1 LKTQILLLAL
11 IVIPLTSIAYAETPS
26 HVDVYTHP
34 FTVSVMEGGSITIHN
49 EDTSVYRFVAWGWFE
64 PILLNPNES
73 VIIELPNED
82 CGNYCFVPDPY
93 YFTDLI
99 TGETSILII
108 EAKPQPPAPVYTP
121 PQPIPQPTQQ
131 IVQVL
136 TNSTSA
142 NIVPTFTNSTGGIH
156 TWCASP
162 CADDVNEITYQNTMY
177 ESTKE
182 LTSAME
188 KIALLKIEVSD
199 LKSQISNQS
208 DLVQLQNEIN
218 TLKTERDEWKSLS
231 EKWYNIAM
239 DQSRIMSEFLGL

>member
-1 LKTQILLLAL
+1 MIA
-11 IVIPLTSIAYAETPS
+11 IPLTSIAYAETPS
-26 HVDVYTHP
+26 HIDVYTHP
-34 FTVSVMEGGSITIHN
+34 FTASVMEGGSITIHN
-49 EDTSVYRFVAWGWFE
+49 EDTSVYRFVAWGWFD
-64 PILLNPNES
+64 PINLYPNES
-73 VIIELPNED
+73 VKIELPNED
-82 CGNYCFVPDPY
+82 CGNYCFIPDPY
-93 YFTDLI
+93 YFTDLS

-108 EAKPQPPAPVYTP
+108 EAKPAPPTPVYIP

-136 TNSTSA
+136 TNSTNA
-142 NIVPTFTNSTGGIH
+142 NVTPTFTNSTSGIH

-162 CADDVNEITYQNTMY
+162 CADDVNEIKYQNTMY

-188 KIALLKIEVSD
+188 KIALLKIEVNE